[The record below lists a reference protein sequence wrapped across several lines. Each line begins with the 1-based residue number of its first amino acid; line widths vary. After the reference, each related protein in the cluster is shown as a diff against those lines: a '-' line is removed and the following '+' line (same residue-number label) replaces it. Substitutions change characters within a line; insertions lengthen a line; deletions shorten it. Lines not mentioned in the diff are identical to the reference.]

1 MLARV
6 VLAAVF
12 LLAGVAKLADPKG
25 ASKALGE
32 FGLPKAPAALLALI
46 LPVVEI
52 GVAVALLPAESAW
65 YGAWA
70 SLALFGVFIMAI
82 AVNLI
87 RGRKPDCHCFGQL
100 HSAPVGRS
108 TLIRNGALAALA
120 AWLVVLGPMRDGP
133 SLWEHLIQAGDN
145 ERRWFAVAGFVLCFL
160 LWRASRQ
167 RREEPAESA
176 ASAWGDEEDEGDEE
190 YGPAAATPVAKP
202 SPTQPRPPRDPALR
216 KILLE
221 GNGWPAGT
229 RAPDF
234 TLPDITGQKCS
245 LEALREQGKTICL
258 VFSSPHCEPCRALW
272 PYVARWAKEYEPGLS
287 TIVISRGAG
296 AENLARKSGFDVT
309 RVLLQQEFEISDAY
323 GVTTTPAAVLI
334 GSDGLIQSRLS
345 VGREDIEKLFAA
357 ALLASG
363 QTDTF
368 T

>member
-1 MLARV
+1 MLARL

-12 LLAGVAKLADPKG
+12 LLAGVAKLSDPKG
-25 ASKALGE
+25 ASKALGD
-32 FGLPKAPAALLALI
+32 FGLARAPAALLALV
-46 LPVVEI
+46 LPIVEI
-52 GVAVALLPAESAW
+52 GVAVALIPAESAW

-70 SLALFGVFIMAI
+70 ALALFGVFIIAI

-100 HSAPVGRS
+100 HSAPVGGS

-120 AWLVVLGPMRDGP
+120 AWLVVLGPLRDGP
-133 SLWEHLIQAGDN
+133 SLWEHLIKAGDN
-145 ERRWFAVAGFVLCFL
+145 ERRWFAVAGFVMCFL

-167 RREEPAESA
+167 RREEPAEST
-176 ASAWGDEEDEGDEE
+176 ASGWGDEEYEGDEE
-190 YGPAAATPVAKP
+190 EGQAGETHVAKP
-202 SPTQPRPPRDPALR
+202 QPRGDPVLR

-221 GNGWPAGT
+221 GNGWPVGT
-229 RAPDF
+229 RATDF
-234 TLPDITGQKCS
+234 TLPDIAGQKCS
-245 LEALREQGKTICL
+245 LESLREQGKAICL
-258 VFSSPHCEPCRALW
+258 VFSSPHCDPCRALW
-272 PYVARWAKEYEPGLS
+272 PHVARWAKEYEPGLS

-296 AENLARKSGFDVT
+296 AESLARKSGFDVT
-309 RVLLQQEFEISDAY
+309 RVLLQQEFEISYAY

-345 VGREDIEKLFAA
+345 VGKEDIGKLFATT
-357 ALLASG
+357 LLPSG